1 MVRKVRIG
9 MKKFS
14 TKSLFK
20 KKVKENSDEVKIRMC
35 ERAVKSGVSLK
46 FDVDKQDLQE
56 IIKQFLM

>member
-9 MKKFS
+9 MKKFN

-35 ERAVKSGVSLK
+35 ERAMQSEENK
-46 FDVDKQDLQE
+46 DE
-56 IIKQFLM
+56 